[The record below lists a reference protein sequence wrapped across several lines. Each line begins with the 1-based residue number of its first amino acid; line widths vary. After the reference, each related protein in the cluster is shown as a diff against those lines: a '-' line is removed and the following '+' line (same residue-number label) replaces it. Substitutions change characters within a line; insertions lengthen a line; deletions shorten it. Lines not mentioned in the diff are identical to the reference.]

1 MYQTVITFELRAKNR
16 PRLGIFAA
24 MALTMLNFS
33 ANILQSILGEQTLLS
48 CC

>member
-1 MYQTVITFELRAKNR
+1 MYQIVITFELRAKNR

-24 MALTMLNFS
+24 KALTMLNFS
-33 ANILQSILGEQTLLS
+33 TNILQSVFGEQTLLN